1 MKSTQQI
8 FPAVTMEVMPS
19 GLIRLEDDTDVNGTM
34 AIDLH
39 PAQVQVLASLIGF
52 TVPDKTIKAIGR
64 LLERLKGIEARS
76 DKLRDLLDYALK
88 DQDIE
93 VAPEL
98 CMSEA
103 ITENLRE
110 VVKDLQDLLE
120 PAAVP
125 VEGREEPGG
134 QLCIPM

>member
-1 MKSTQQI
+1 MKSTKQI
-8 FPAVTMEVMPS
+8 FPAVTMELMPS
-19 GLIRLEDDTDVNGTM
+19 GLIRLEDDTDIDGPM

-39 PAQVQVLASLIGF
+39 PAQVQVLASMIGF
-52 TVPDKTIKAIGR
+52 TVPDKTIKALGR
-64 LLERLKGIEARS
+64 LLERLKGIEDRS
-76 DKLRDLLDYALK
+76 DKLRGLLDCAVI

-93 VAPEL
+93 VAQEL

-103 ITENLRE
+103 ITANLRE
-110 VVKDLQDLLE
+110 VVQDLQDLLE

>member
-1 MKSTQQI
+1 MKSTKQI
-8 FPAVTMEVMPS
+8 FPAVTMELMPS
-19 GLIRLEDDTDVNGTM
+19 GLIRLEDDTDIDGPM

-39 PAQVQVLASLIGF
+39 PAQVQVLASMIGF
-52 TVPDKTIKAIGR
+52 TVPDKTIKALGR
-64 LLERLKGIEARS
+64 LLERLKGIEDRS
-76 DKLRDLLDYALK
+76 DKLRGALDCALNE
-88 DQDIE
+88 QGIE

-103 ITENLRE
+103 IAENLRE